1 MELHLGL
8 VIFCP
13 ARFVFQNQKWPPPAC
28 ESNKM
33 LATTWGKFHMWHVC
47 SSKPGTTIISS
58 PKFECA
64 GPTSYIF
71 WTSLILCP
79 PCFGFNTTPNVIFWF
94 ILKKKQKRI
103 LISKQVKTNSS
114 GWHPICIEKRL
125 MNSWSNCL
133 IHNFRLKCIQKLP
146 SLTTKIYPLPRHFC
160 KMTFLFSRGGICD
173 RVAQGRWSRTLGRW
187 FLFHGAGWIGTTTTS
202 ANLEAFLKG
211 KGWGDWHQNGIQGIT
226 MYHLDLPGPLSNN
239 GILFRPFL
247 IDAPR
252 LWQ

>member
-173 RVAQGRWSRTLGRW
+173 RFLREGSPGALKSNAREVILVSWSRMNWNNNDFSQLRSIFEGEGVRWLTAKWYTRYHYVSLGS
-187 FLFHGAGWIGTTTTS
+187 T
-202 ANLEAFLKG
+202 
-211 KGWGDWHQNGIQGIT
+211 
-226 MYHLDLPGPLSNN
+226 GPT
-239 GILFRPFL
+239 
-247 IDAPR
+247 
-252 LWQ
+252 Q